1 MAKARTHQTDV
12 GGFPEY
18 SPAGGIRL
26 PFQEAATSECR
37 RFWAVLTQG
46 NLLDRASTLIVSS
59 CTKGSNKSLGERHAR
74 IISDRPAFLQR
85 GGQEVAQGC
94 HHRNGSYLGI
104 SCRDQRSCA
113 TVEDDPIRTFAP
125 ASSCTRQSHNFFVLA
140 GCSITPSALTSSGGS
155 NKSAARRLERLGTA
169 NRPHRVLLDAVRLI
183 PRARIRCSRSG

>member
-85 GGQEVAQGC
+85 GGQELA
-94 HHRNGSYLGI
+94 HHVDLGI
-104 SCRDQRSCA
+104 DRRSRYRRVSGPRCD
-113 TVEDDPIRTFAP
+113 TGRTP
-125 ASSCTRQSHNFFVLA
+125 AHEA
-140 GCSITPSALTSSGGS
+140 
-155 NKSAARRLERLGTA
+155 
-169 NRPHRVLLDAVRLI
+169 
-183 PRARIRCSRSG
+183 

>member
-85 GGQEVAQGC
+85 GGQELAHGRPRPVSPAQVRLPGC
-94 HHRNGSYLGI
+94 SSLLPRRQPTFATLTFHPPFRLFGTSRGPPARFAAH
-104 SCRDQRSCA
+104 A
-113 TVEDDPIRTFAP
+113 TVEKPF
-125 ASSCTRQSHNFFVLA
+125 
-140 GCSITPSALTSSGGS
+140 
-155 NKSAARRLERLGTA
+155 
-169 NRPHRVLLDAVRLI
+169 
-183 PRARIRCSRSG
+183 

>member
-59 CTKGSNKSLGERHAR
+59 CMKGSNKSLGERHAR

-85 GGQEVAQGC
+85 GGQELA
-94 HHRNGSYLGI
+94 RK
-104 SCRDQRSCA
+104 R
-113 TVEDDPIRTFAP
+113 P
-125 ASSCTRQSHNFFVLA
+125 ASHVDQCPQFGVVRTQREHHLGCTCLHHEVSQV
-140 GCSITPSALTSSGGS
+140 G
-155 NKSAARRLERLGTA
+155 
-169 NRPHRVLLDAVRLI
+169 
-183 PRARIRCSRSG
+183 

>member
-104 SCRDQRSCA
+104 SCRHLGRRTTA
-113 TVEDDPIRTFAP
+113 EDA
-125 ASSCTRQSHNFFVLA
+125 
-140 GCSITPSALTSSGGS
+140 
-155 NKSAARRLERLGTA
+155 E
-169 NRPHRVLLDAVRLI
+169 
-183 PRARIRCSRSG
+183 